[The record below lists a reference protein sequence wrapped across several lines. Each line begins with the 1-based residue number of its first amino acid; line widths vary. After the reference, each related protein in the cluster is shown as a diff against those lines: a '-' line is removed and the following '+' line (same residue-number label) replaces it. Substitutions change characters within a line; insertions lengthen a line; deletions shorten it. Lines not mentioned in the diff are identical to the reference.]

1 MTKYIHYLGTA
12 LMLLIA
18 SCSADIEVINPEFDP
33 AMVEISVV
41 ANGNDET
48 RLALDGNETKW
59 EVGDQITLALT
70 GLITKHYTLE
80 IASADDI
87 TNNGKTARFSGS
99 VAIGSYT
106 QCTAIYPAIGE
117 NSIISRHDEA
127 IYMVARHDEAI
138 NINSQSSS
146 IPMSFSHIMHKLDYN
161 LTLADGYT
169 DTDITKGIAI
179 EMVARSSGE
188 EISLEQC
195 RNFNI
200 YTAYS
205 DTASAATSH
214 IADFTQHNFANESIA
229 SALIFPKT
237 IPNAELEF
245 NIYVEGRKA
254 HTIVKSLNRDFT
266 MSAGKSSKINLALSA
281 ENKVEEEVVE
291 DNTGGIASNF
301 NPDYYIT
308 TFKHGVEGVSVSY
321 GIGFRAYLNDKYFD
335 VHIPTTYATSNSIS
349 EGEYTWI
356 GTSWFGYKDYQ
367 RFTTRNAGSLGLS
380 SYTSLAS
387 GSKMVVAK
395 SGNNYIIDITL
406 VDENSKTLKLQYI
419 GELNVDN
426 GGQVGG
432 GNGGSTS
439 SAQPDVTLSTLSLN
453 STTDYYTLVGSNS
466 SGDSITLNVN
476 AIDGIASG
484 AYEYTSLDY
493 CQRKGYFNAS
503 NIVVGGALKSAKGG
517 ILYIA
522 KSGSATTL
530 HADITFTDGT
540 TRHFKFEGSINV
552 PVVEGDITLSASK
565 SSIVG
570 NGTDSVKFTVMQDG
584 KDVTND
590 CSIYINNSWYSSE
603 FSSTTPGTYTVYATK
618 GSKISNTVTITVT
631 EYKPSSLTL
640 TASKTSLMANG
651 LDSVTFTVKAD
662 GNTTVTNLCEIYVDG
677 AELNGTTF
685 STYNAGN
692 YSVYAKFNGVTSNIV
707 TITATAVATGTQ
719 IVFAEGVTQSSGW
732 YDVNKKGMGEN
743 GDINMCWAAA
753 SSNMIQWWQ
762 DRYVDAGNRLPS
774 TAVNGPGTKNYG
786 SFGPYE
792 LALMEIYHDEWD
804 NNKGGH
810 PEEAI
815 PWYFEGKLYGGEY
828 ASSGSQAY
836 PLTSGGYFNSVWSN
850 IEPHLY
856 RGYKHD
862 LFSSQYPNMYT
873 YCYNN
878 YSLWG
883 NGSGLQ
889 GTQRLSKFTE
899 LVKEAFNHGM
909 AAMTVSLSENISS
922 LHHAVTLWGYEIDNS
937 TGLLTRVWI
946 TDSDDLTSEPKQQLL
961 NEYSV
966 SIGEGKSHIKLTG
979 STRYGN
985 AWIVSLHPLS
995 GYGSAQ

>member
-70 GLITKHYTLE
+70 GSITKHYTFE

-117 NSIISRHDEA
+117 NPIISRHDEA
-127 IYMVARHDEAI
+127 IYMVARHNEAI
-138 NINSQSSS
+138 DINSQSSS

-161 LTLADGYT
+161 LTLADDYT

-188 EISLEQC
+188 EFSLEQC

-229 SALIFPKT
+229 SALIFPT
-237 IPNAELEF
+237 IIPNAELEF

-291 DNTGGIASNF
+291 DNSGSNSGVEF
-301 NPDYYIT
+301 NPDYFIKSWKFIGY
-308 TFKHGVEGVSVSY
+308 S
-321 GIGFRAYLNDKYFD
+321 GISWGNYYTISGDGISMQ
-335 VHIPTTYATSNSIS
+335 VHFNKNVAS
-349 EGEYTWI
+349 EY
-356 GTSWFGYKDYQ
+356 
-367 RFTTRNAGSLGLS
+367 
-380 SYTSLAS
+380 SLAE
-387 GSKMVVAK
+387 GTYTK
-395 SGNNYIIDITL
+395 STDSYVDDKTTDFRIRSANIGNITDGTITVKKIGDNYIIL
-406 VDENSKTLKLQYI
+406 MELYVNSKLYNI
-419 GELNVDN
+419 GYYGPLNVEN
-426 GGQVGG
+426 GGQTGGNGG

-484 AYEYTSLDY
+484 AYEHTSLNY
-493 CQRKGYFNAS
+493 CQHKGYFNAS
-503 NIVVGGALKSAKGG
+503 NIKIGGVQKNAKSG

-540 TRHFKFEGSINV
+540 TRHFKFEGSIDT
-552 PVVEGDITLSASK
+552 PVVEGDLELSASK

-603 FSSTTPGTYTVYATK
+603 FSSTTPGTYAVYATK
-618 GSKISNTVTITVT
+618 GAKMSNTITITVT
-631 EYKPSSLTL
+631 EYKPSSLAL

-651 LDSVTFTVKAD
+651 SDSVTFTVKAD
-662 GNTTVTNLCEIYVDG
+662 DSTNVTDLCEIYVDG
-677 AELNGTTF
+677 AELYGTTF
-685 STYNAGN
+685 STRNAGN

-707 TITATAVATGTQ
+707 TITAIAAETGTE
-719 IVFAEGVTQSSGW
+719 IVFAKGVTQQSGW
-732 YDVNKKGMGEN
+732 YDVNKKSTTTNPGADAM
-743 GDINMCWAAA
+743 MCWAAS
-753 SSNMIQWWQ
+753 SSNIVQWFQ
-762 DRYVDAGNRLPS
+762 DRYTAAGNTLPSGCPNGTSSKYEYELQIMDVYRDNWGNLARGSWTDAG
-774 TAVNGPGTKNYG
+774 V
-786 SFGPYE
+786 
-792 LALMEIYHDEWD
+792 I
-804 NNKGGH
+804 
-810 PEEAI
+810 
-815 PWYFEGKLYGGEY
+815 WYFEGSDIYSTMGTDNR
-828 ASSGSQAY
+828 AY
-836 PLTSGGYFNSVWSN
+836 PISGTGGYFKSVWSS
-850 IEPHLY
+850 I
-856 RGYKHD
+856 
-862 LFSSQYPNMYT
+862 YPSKIHQHSGESYAVT
-873 YCYNN
+873 INN
-878 YSLWG
+878 YSWRG
-883 NGSGLQ
+883 NSNPLKAF
-889 GTQRLSKFTE
+889 SDYI
-899 LVKEAFNHGM
+899 VEAFKYGM
-909 AAMTVSLSENISS
+909 TSMAVAMNSNFSGA
-922 LHHAVTLWGYEIDNS
+922 HAVTIWGYEIDKN
-937 TGLLTRVWI
+937 TGCVTKLFI
-946 TDSDDLTSEPKQQLL
+946 TDSDDGSTPTLQTYTVTSDNSNAK
-961 NEYSV
+961 
-966 SIGEGKSHIKLTG
+966 IKLSGYT
-979 STRYGN
+979 SYYPFELYP
-985 AWIVSLHPLS
+985 IS
-995 GYGSAQ
+995 GYGSAN